1 MKNTNWNQN
10 QQGGYLSYHI
20 NVTYL
25 GNVEPKY
32 HVLKN
37 PDGDGWVIVV
47 FNSFIG
53 GEYVPLEEAGE
64 ELMIFP
70 TAAEAKNYI
79 DVKLEKR

>member
-1 MKNTNWNQN
+1 MKNTNWKQN

-25 GNVEPKY
+25 GNEEPKY

-37 PDGDGWVIVV
+37 PDGDGWVIGV
-47 FNSFIG
+47 FNHFIG
-53 GEYVPLEEAGE
+53 GEYVPLEETGE

-70 TAAEAKNYI
+70 TAEEAKNYI
-79 DVKLEKR
+79 DVKSEKR

>member
-1 MKNTNWNQN
+1 MGNANWKQN

-25 GNVEPKY
+25 GNEEPKY

-37 PDGDGWVIVV
+37 PDGDGWVIGV
-47 FNSFIG
+47 FNSLIG
-53 GEYVPLEEAGE
+53 GEYVPLEETGE

-70 TAAEAKNYI
+70 TVEEAKNYI
-79 DVKLEKR
+79 DVK